1 MLIGAMNN
9 PGRPLA
15 EQIQWLGKMD
25 FDFLDLTLEPP
36 HAASWKIDAPALK
49 RLLADSNLRVV
60 GHTAPFLPL
69 PALWKNSDK
78 QRSPNFAAASMF
90 SNVLARCI

>member
-49 RLLADSNLRVV
+49 RLLEEAVWLKERLEQKRPARNTRAIRAAV
-60 GHTAPFLPL
+60 PL
-69 PALWKNSDK
+69 N
-78 QRSPNFAAASMF
+78 RSPRGAI
-90 SNVLARCI
+90 SNVIWI